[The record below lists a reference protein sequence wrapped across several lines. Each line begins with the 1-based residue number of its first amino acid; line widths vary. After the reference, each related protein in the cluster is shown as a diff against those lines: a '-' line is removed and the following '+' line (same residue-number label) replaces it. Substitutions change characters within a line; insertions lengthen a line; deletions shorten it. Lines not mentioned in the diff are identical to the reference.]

1 MSKEPELIYSDK
13 FLAVVNKPAG
23 LLVHL
28 SPCQKNKEPTLVDW
42 LLKKFPQVKNVG
54 DDPKYR
60 PGIVHRL
67 DKDTSGVMLIALN
80 NQFFEY
86 LKNLFAKKEVKK
98 TYLAIVSGWLKER
111 SGRIE
116 KSIGIKSGTTKRS
129 VYSLKMAKEAIT
141 EYKLVANFQ
150 IDSNKMALVKVF
162 PLTGRTHQ
170 IRLHMAY
177 IGHPVIGD
185 ALYGGK
191 KNASLALRQMLHCL
205 SLEFSTKEGQ
215 RVKYEAEPPED
226 FWQILKKATFQD
238 SFQKISFHL

>member
-1 MSKEPELIYSDK
+1 
-13 FLAVVNKPAG
+13 
-23 LLVHL
+23 
-28 SPCQKNKEPTLVDW
+28 
-42 LLKKFPQVKNVG
+42 
-54 DDPKYR
+54 
-60 PGIVHRL
+60 
-67 DKDTSGVMLIALN
+67 MLIALN